1 LSALTAYRSLGLAVL
16 LVFGACASAPE
27 DKRIAWPGPSLSAD
41 WVVYQRGDPG
51 DISVT
56 RLHVD
61 RERGMRFDYPSTHRS
76 LSAILRF
83 DSSRAWLLDPGQ
95 RHYAPLVLDR
105 GVTASELPGLG
116 RSQLLAP
123 RPCPGF
129 AQRERLGV
137 RHFGGRDLEI
147 WECRQDRL
155 SLAIHRYDP
164 QLGLV
169 TYEESADGWVNELRN
184 IRLEG
189 PDPALF
195 TLPKDYRKLRRL
207 PDPR

>member
-1 LSALTAYRSLGLAVL
+1 LTVYQSFGLAALLALSA
-16 LVFGACASAPE
+16 CAGVSEGRRTP
-27 DKRIAWPGPSLSAD
+27 WPGPSLSAD
-41 WVVYQRGDPG
+41 WVVYQRGDPE

-61 RERGMRFDYPSTHRS
+61 RERGMRFDYPGTHRG
-76 LSAILRF
+76 LAAILRF
-83 DSSRAWLLDPGQ
+83 DSARAWLLDPGQ
-95 RHYAPLVLDR
+95 RRYAPLVPDR
-105 GVTASELPGLG
+105 SLETTELPGLG

-129 AQRERLGV
+129 ARSQRLGT
-137 RHFGGRDLEI
+137 RSFGGRDLEI

-155 SLAIHRYDP
+155 GLAIHRFDP
-164 QLGLV
+164 QLGIV

-184 IRLEG
+184 IRLET

-207 PDPR
+207 PDPP